1 MRSTITAVFAAVVAC
16 AASAPASAGSLQV
29 EPVLVD
35 ITAPG
40 AASTVTLRNEGTTP
54 IDAQIRVF
62 KWSIVNGKE
71 QLDPTDDVVA
81 SPPSVT
87 LTPKGQYITR
97 IVRTSKQP
105 VVGEESYRLL
115 VDQLPDL
122 SQQRN
127 GAVNLMVRYS
137 IPVFFGAPNK
147 KNPTVAWSIAT
158 NGDKVT
164 LTARNAGERRLRI
177 SALSL
182 RDASGKSLSFGN
194 GLAGYALGQSAMSW
208 TVPRRGFTANG
219 TVAVTAQSDGGPIQA
234 VASIA
239 R

>member
-1 MRSTITAVFAAVVAC
+1 MRSTGAALFATLVAF
-16 AASAPASAGSLQV
+16 ASFPASAGSLQV

-35 ITAPG
+35 VAAPG
-40 AASTVTLRNEGTTP
+40 AASTVTLRNEGTAP
-54 IDAQIRVF
+54 INAQIRVF
-62 KWSIVNGKE
+62 RWSLVNGKE
-71 QLDPTDDVVA
+71 QLDPTNDVVA

-97 IVRTSKQP
+97 IVRVSKQP

-137 IPVFFGAPNK
+137 IPVFFGATNK
-147 KNPTVAWSIAT
+147 KNPSLAWSVAT
-158 NGDKVT
+158 NGNKIT
-164 LTARNAGERRLRI
+164 LTAANTGDRRLRI

-182 RDASGKSLSFGN
+182 HNDSGKSLSFGS
-194 GLAGYALGQSAMSW
+194 GLTGYALGQSTVSW
-208 TVPRRGFTANG
+208 TVPRSNFTASG
-219 TVAVTAQSDGGPIQA
+219 AVSVTAQSDGGPVRA
-234 VASIA
+234 VASI

>member
-1 MRSTITAVFAAVVAC
+1 MRSIVTALFASVA
-16 AASAPASAGSLQV
+16 AFGASPASAGSLQV

-35 ITAPG
+35 IVAPG
-40 AASTVTLRNEGTTP
+40 AASTVTLRNEGTTGV
-54 IDAQIRVF
+54 DAQIRVF
-62 KWSIVNGKE
+62 RWSIVNGKE
-71 QLDPTDDVVA
+71 KLDPTDDVVA

-87 LTPKGQYITR
+87 LTPKGQYVVR

-105 VVGEESYRLL
+105 VAGEESYRLL

-122 SQQRN
+122 SQQRS

-137 IPVFFGAPNK
+137 IPVFFGASNK
-147 KNPTVAWSIAT
+147 KNPTVAWSVAA
-158 NGDKVT
+158 NGDKIT
-164 LTARNAGERRLRI
+164 LTAHNSGDRRLRI

-182 RDASGKSLSFGN
+182 RDAAGKSLSFGN
-194 GLAGYALGQSAMSW
+194 GLAGYALGQSAVSW
-208 TVPRRGFTANG
+208 TVPRHGFTPNG
-219 TVAVTAQSDGGPIQA
+219 SISVTAQSDGGPIQA

>member
-1 MRSTITAVFAAVVAC
+1 MRSTVTALFVAVVAF
-16 AASAPASAGSLQV
+16 AASAPAGAGSLQV

-54 IDAQIRVF
+54 IDAQIRVYR
-62 KWSIVNGKE
+62 WSIVNGKE
-71 QLDPTDDVVA
+71 KLDPTDDVVA

-87 LTPKGQYITR
+87 LTPKGQYIAR
-97 IVRTSKQP
+97 IVRVSKQP
-105 VVGEESYRLL
+105 VAGEESYRLL

-127 GAVNLMVRYS
+127 GSVNLMVRYS
-137 IPVFFGAPNK
+137 IPVFFGASNK

-164 LTARNAGERRLRI
+164 LTARNSGDRRLRI
-177 SALSL
+177 SALTL
-182 RDASGKSLSFGN
+182 KNDSGKSISFGS

-208 TVPRRGFTANG
+208 TVPRHGFAANG
-219 TVAVTAQSDGGPIQA
+219 PVSVVAQSDGGPIQA
-234 VASIA
+234 VASIGH
-239 R
+239 

>member
-1 MRSTITAVFAAVVAC
+1 MRSIATALLASVVAC
-16 AASAPASAGSLQV
+16 AASAPAGAGTLQV

-40 AASTVTLRNEGTTP
+40 AASTVTLRNDGTEP
-54 IDAQIRVF
+54 INAQIRVF

-71 QLDPTDDVVA
+71 ELKPTDDVVA

-87 LTPKGQYITR
+87 LTPKGQYVAR
-97 IVRTSKQP
+97 IVRVSKQP
-105 VVGEESYRLL
+105 VVGEESYRLM

-122 SQQRN
+122 SQQKN

-147 KNPTVAWSIAT
+147 KNPAVAWSVTT

-164 LTARNAGERRLRI
+164 LTARNSGDRRLRI
-177 SALSL
+177 SAPRL
-182 RDASGKSLSFGN
+182 RGA
-194 GLAGYALGQSAMSW
+194 
-208 TVPRRGFTANG
+208 P
-219 TVAVTAQSDGGPIQA
+219 
-234 VASIA
+234 
-239 R
+239 

>member
-1 MRSTITAVFAAVVAC
+1 MRSTVTALFAAAVVC
-16 AASAPASAGSLQV
+16 AASAPAGAGSLQV

-54 IDAQIRVF
+54 IDAQIRVYR
-62 KWSIVNGKE
+62 WAIVNGKE
-71 QLDPTDDVVA
+71 QLTPTDDVVA

-87 LTPKGQYITR
+87 LTPKGQYVAR

-127 GAVNLMVRYS
+127 GSVNLMVRYS
-137 IPVFFGAPNK
+137 IPVFFGAANK
-147 KNPTVAWSIAT
+147 KIPSVAWSVAAS
-158 NGDKVT
+158 GDKVT
-164 LTARNAGERRLRI
+164 LTARNSGDRRLRI
-177 SALSL
+177 SALNL
-182 RDASGKSLSFGN
+182 KDASGKSLSFGS

-208 TVPRRGFTANG
+208 TVPGRGFSANG
-219 TVAVTAQSDGGPIQA
+219 STSVIAQSDGGPIQA
-234 VASIA
+234 VASIG